1 MQKLQ
6 LYISGQ
12 RIDLFKDETVS
23 ISLSQQNVKDPAKIF
38 TEFTKTFTI
47 PASKT
52 NNLLFSHYYNF
63 NIVNNVNSTLPS
75 FDARNKIESS
85 IELNNIPYKDGFI
98 ALNGVELK
106 KNKAY
111 AYKITFYGKTI
122 NLTKTFRDST
132 LSSLQNTLSTYNLIY
147 NNATIVAKM
156 QVDPTATATHIIT
169 PLVTHTTEAF
179 YTTASTSIDGN
190 LSPQTGQGLLFSQLK
205 YAIKLSTVVTAIQ
218 TTYGLDFSTDFF
230 GDTSNTAFNNL
241 YLWLNAKK
249 GDVEPTT
256 QDNVFEGIVDGFVAP
271 VGQSNETTMVGTS
284 GLSISPLYIPS
295 SVSLDIFTPGGA
307 TVAEYTVR
315 ITNTQTN
322 QVIFTSPTKT
332 TSSSF
337 SEVDFGTLGVGVYTV
352 TIIGSTAI
360 TFQSIK
366 WTLLDTTTIPGFSN
380 EWETASGY
388 NFATVFEFVIG
399 QQMPDIK
406 VIDFMNG
413 LFKLFNLTAYFDNQP
428 LLVNGNTNPNFQ
440 KIRIQTLD
448 SFYSTNFNTWDIS
461 KFIDVSSSTINVG
474 LPYNSITFN
483 YDGLTTFYAQQ
494 FLQTEGSSWGGI
506 RYEGIGTTEQSS
518 SFTAPNL
525 PYNITTPFEHLQFVR
540 LYNNNGG
547 TSPLNVMTGF
557 FADDNKESMVGKA
570 FLFYPIRLTPSDGA
584 TEIRIKAV
592 QDASSFTD
600 LTTFIIPSNS
610 LSLNPDVTAGGNT
623 SNINFNNEN
632 NEWTDTSQFTGTLFK
647 NYYETYISDV
657 FNFRRRIFN
666 FKAYLPLQIIYKLQM
681 NDVITINNQ
690 DFIINSANI
699 NLITGES
706 SLELLNKV

>member
-1 MQKLQ
+1 MIIILI
-6 LYISGQ
+6 LY
-12 RIDLFKDETVS
+12 
-23 ISLSQQNVKDPAKIF
+23 N
-38 TEFTKTFTI
+38 
-47 PASKT
+47 
-52 NNLLFSHYYNF
+52 H
-63 NIVNNVNSTLPS
+63 
-75 FDARNKIESS
+75 
-85 IELNNIPYKDGFI
+85 
-98 ALNGVELK
+98 
-106 KNKAY
+106 KNA
-111 AYKITFYGKTI
+111 A
-122 NLTKTFRDST
+122 
-132 LSSLQNTLSTYNLIY
+132 
-147 NNATIVAKM
+147 
-156 QVDPTATATHIIT
+156 
-169 PLVTHTTEAF
+169 
-179 YTTASTSIDGN
+179 
-190 LSPQTGQGLLFSQLK
+190 
-205 YAIKLSTVVTAIQ
+205 
-218 TTYGLDFSTDFF
+218 
-230 GDTSNTAFNNL
+230 
-241 YLWLNAKK
+241 
-249 GDVEPTT
+249 
-256 QDNVFEGIVDGFVAP
+256 
-271 VGQSNETTMVGTS
+271 
-284 GLSISPLYIPS
+284 
-295 SVSLDIFTPGGA
+295 
-307 TVAEYTVR
+307 
-315 ITNTQTN
+315 
-322 QVIFTSPTKT
+322 
-332 TSSSF
+332 
-337 SEVDFGTLGVGVYTV
+337 
-352 TIIGSTAI
+352 
-360 TFQSIK
+360 
-366 WTLLDTTTIPGFSN
+366 
-380 EWETASGY
+380 
-388 NFATVFEFVIG
+388 
-399 QQMPDIK
+399 
-406 VIDFMNG
+406 
-413 LFKLFNLTAYFDNQP
+413 
-428 LLVNGNTNPNFQ
+428 
-440 KIRIQTLD
+440 
-448 SFYSTNFNTWDIS
+448 

-474 LPYNSITFN
+474 LPYNSITFS

-506 RYEGIGTTEQSS
+506 RYEGKGTTEQSS

-632 NEWTDTSQFTGTLFK
+632 NEWTDTSQFTVTLFK